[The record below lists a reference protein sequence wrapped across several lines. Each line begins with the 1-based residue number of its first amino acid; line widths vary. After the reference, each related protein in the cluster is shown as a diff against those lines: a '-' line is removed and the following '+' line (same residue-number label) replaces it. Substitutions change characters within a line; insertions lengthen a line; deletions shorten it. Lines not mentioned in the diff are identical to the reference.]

1 MTTILLEDRS
11 LLEVGRPLNMF
22 VTKPAGNLQPVSAVI
37 LAAGTSS
44 RMGQAKQLLPLGQNT
59 VLAQTL
65 ANVQSAALHEIIL
78 VLGASAETIRGQLPS
93 PQGLKIVVNPAY
105 QQGIAS
111 SLQAG
116 LSAVDPNSDAALII
130 LGDQPF
136 IRPQTLD
143 LIVEEYRRSQ
153 AQIVIP
159 MYQGQRGNPVL
170 LDRSVFAEVMALEG
184 DVGSRAIFARHLDGI
199 VNVEVEDKGI
209 LLDLDDPADYER
221 LKV

>member
-1 MTTILLEDRS
+1 MTLSSAR
-11 LLEVGRPLNMF
+11 
-22 VTKPAGNLQPVSAVI
+22 VSAVI

-44 RMGQAKQLLPLGQNT
+44 RMGKAKQLLSLGKST

-65 ANVQSAALHEIIL
+65 AHVQAAAVQEIVL
-78 VLGASAETIRGQLPS
+78 VLGASAEVIRRQLPAR
-93 PQGLKIVVNPAY
+93 QEIKIVVNQAY

-116 LSAVDPNSDAALII
+116 LSAVDPSSDAALII

-136 IRPQTLD
+136 IRSQTLD
-143 LIVEEYRRSQ
+143 RIVEEYRRLP

-159 MYQGQRGNPVL
+159 VHQGKRGNPVL
-170 LDRSVFAEVMALEG
+170 LHRSVFSEVMALEG
-184 DVGSRAIFARHLDGI
+184 DVGSRAIFANHLDGI
-199 VNVEVEDKGI
+199 VKVEVEDSGI

-221 LKV
+221 LKTKYENEI

>member
-1 MTTILLEDRS
+1 MHI
-11 LLEVGRPLNMF
+11 
-22 VTKPAGNLQPVSAVI
+22 TKPQPVSAVI

-44 RMGQAKQLLPLGQNT
+44 RMGQAKQLLALGEST

-65 ANVQSAALHEIIL
+65 AHAQAAALHEIIL
-78 VLGASAETIRGQLPS
+78 VLGASAEAIRGQLS
-93 PQGLKIVVNPAY
+93 PQGLKIVVNDAY

-143 LIVEEYRRSQ
+143 RIVEEYRRSQ

-159 MYQGQRGNPVL
+159 VHQGQRGNPVL
-170 LDRSVFAEVMALEG
+170 LDRSVFAEVMALQG
-184 DVGSRAIFARHLDGI
+184 DVGSRAIFTKHLDRT
-199 VNVEVEDKGI
+199 VNVEVEDKAI
-209 LLDLDDPADYER
+209 LLDLDDPADYQR
-221 LKV
+221 LKTKIED

>member
-1 MTTILLEDRS
+1 M
-11 LLEVGRPLNMF
+11 PA
-22 VTKPAGNLQPVSAVI
+22 TKPAGKLQLVSAVI

-44 RMGQAKQLLPLGQNT
+44 RMGQAKQLLPLGQSI
-59 VLAQTL
+59 VLAETL
-65 ANVQSAALHEIIL
+65 ARVQAAALHEIIL
-78 VLGASAETIRGQLPS
+78 VLGASADTIRSQLSS
-93 PQGLKIVVNPAY
+93 PQELKIAVNPAY

-111 SLQAG
+111 SLRAG

-136 IRPQTLD
+136 IRPQTLHR
-143 LIVEEYRRSQ
+143 IVEEYRRSP

-159 MYQGQRGNPVL
+159 THQGQRGNPVL
-170 LDRSVFAEVMALEG
+170 LDRSVFPEVMALEG

-199 VNVEVEDKGI
+199 VNVEVDDQGI

-221 LKV
+221 LKAKIKV

>member
-1 MTTILLEDRS
+1 MYPITKAKRAVMTLISAR
-11 LLEVGRPLNMF
+11 
-22 VTKPAGNLQPVSAVI
+22 VSAVI

-44 RMGQAKQLLPLGQNT
+44 RMGQAKQLLSLGQST
-59 VLAQTL
+59 VLAETL
-65 ANVQSAALHEIIL
+65 AHVQSAALHEIVL
-78 VLGASAETIRGQLPS
+78 VLGASAEAIRRRLPS
-93 PQGLKIVVNPAY
+93 PQQFKIVVNQAY
-105 QQGIAS
+105 EQGIAS
-111 SLQAG
+111 SLRAG
-116 LSAVDPNSDAALII
+116 LSAVDPISDAALIV

-143 LIVEEYRRSQ
+143 RIVEQYRRSQ

-159 MYQGQRGNPVL
+159 VHQGQRGNPVL

-184 DVGSRAIFARHLDGI
+184 DVGSRAIFAQHLDRT

-221 LKV
+221 LKMK

>member
-1 MTTILLEDRS
+1 
-11 LLEVGRPLNMF
+11 
-22 VTKPAGNLQPVSAVI
+22 
-37 LAAGTSS
+37 
-44 RMGQAKQLLPLGQNT
+44 MGQAKQLLALGEST

-65 ANVQSAALHEIIL
+65 AHVQSAALYEIIL
-78 VLGASAETIRGQLPS
+78 VLGASAEAIRRQLPS
-93 PQGLKIVVNPAY
+93 PHEIKIVVNQAY

-111 SLQAG
+111 SLRAG
-116 LSAVDPNSDAALII
+116 LSVVDPHSDAALII

-143 LIVEEYRRSQ
+143 RIVEEYRHSQ

-159 MYQGQRGNPVL
+159 VHQGQRGNPVL

-184 DVGSRAIFARHLDGI
+184 DIGSRAIFSKHLDRT

-221 LKV
+221 LKTK

>member
-1 MTTILLEDRS
+1 MLET
-11 LLEVGRPLNMF
+11 GGPLN
-22 VTKPAGNLQPVSAVI
+22 QPVSAVI

-44 RMGQAKQLLPLGQNT
+44 RMGQAKQLLALGEST

-65 ANVQSAALHEIIL
+65 AHVQAAAFHEIIL
-78 VLGASAETIRGQLPS
+78 VLGASAESIRSRLPS
-93 PQGLKIVVNPAY
+93 PHELKIVVNPDY

-111 SLQAG
+111 SLRTG
-116 LSAVDPNSDAALII
+116 LMAVDPNSDAALII

-136 IRPQTLD
+136 LRPQTLD
-143 LIVEEYRRSQ
+143 RIVDEYRRSQ

-159 MYQGQRGNPVL
+159 LYQGQRGNPVL

-184 DVGSRAIFARHLDGI
+184 DVGSRAIFANHLDGI

-209 LLDLDDPADYER
+209 LLDLDEPADYER
-221 LKV
+221 LKYEN

>member
-1 MTTILLEDRS
+1 M
-11 LLEVGRPLNMF
+11 PA
-22 VTKPAGNLQPVSAVI
+22 TKPAGKLQPVSAVI

-44 RMGQAKQLLPLGQNT
+44 RMGQAKQLLPLGRSI

-65 ANVQSAALHEIIL
+65 ALVQAAALHEIIL
-78 VLGASAETIRGQLPS
+78 VLGASADTIRSQLSS
-93 PQGLKIVVNPAY
+93 PQELKIAVNPAY

-111 SLQAG
+111 SLRAG

-136 IRPQTLD
+136 IRPQTLHR
-143 LIVEEYRRSQ
+143 IVEEYRRSQ

-159 MYQGQRGNPVL
+159 THQGQRGNPVL
-170 LDRSVFAEVMALEG
+170 LDRSVFPEVMALEG

-199 VNVEVEDKGI
+199 VNVEVEDSGI
-209 LLDLDDPADYER
+209 LLDLDNPADYER
-221 LKV
+221 LKAKVKG

>member
-1 MTTILLEDRS
+1 M
-11 LLEVGRPLNMF
+11 LEVGRPLNMF
-22 VTKPAGNLQPVSAVI
+22 VTKPAGKLHPVSAVI

-44 RMGQAKQLLPLGQNT
+44 RMGKAKQLLALGEST

-65 ANVQSAALHEIIL
+65 AHVQAAALHEIIL
-78 VLGASAETIRGQLPS
+78 VLGASAETIRRRLPS
-93 PQGLKIVVNPAY
+93 PRELKIVVNHAY

-111 SLQAG
+111 SLRAG
-116 LSAVDPNSDAALII
+116 LSAVDPGSHAALIV

-143 LIVEEYRRSQ
+143 RIVAEYQRSQ

-159 MYQGQRGNPVL
+159 THQGQRGNPVL

-199 VNVEVEDKGI
+199 VNVEVEDSGV
-209 LLDLDDPADYER
+209 LLDLDDPVDYER
-221 LKV
+221 LKTKFKV

>member
-1 MTTILLEDRS
+1 MRGTKHA
-11 LLEVGRPLNMF
+11 GKP
-22 VTKPAGNLQPVSAVI
+22 VTAVI

-44 RMGQAKQLLPLGQNT
+44 RMGQAKQLLALGDST

-65 ANVQSAALHEIIL
+65 AHVQAAAFHEIIV
-78 VLGASAETIRGQLPS
+78 VLGASAEAIRRRLPS
-93 PQGLKIVVNPAY
+93 PHEFKIVVNQAY

-111 SLQAG
+111 SLRAG
-116 LSAVDPNSDAALII
+116 LSAVDPNSNAALIV

-143 LIVEEYRRSQ
+143 RILEEYRRSQ

-159 MYQGQRGNPVL
+159 VHQGQRGNPVL

-184 DVGSRAIFARHLDGI
+184 DVGSRVIFAKHLDRI
-199 VNVEVEDKGI
+199 VNLEVEDRGI
-209 LLDLDDPADYER
+209 LLDLDELADYQR
-221 LKV
+221 LKYEN